1 MRDHLRAGIA
11 VYNAGGYHAAH
22 DAWEDRWLDLERGT
36 DDERF
41 LHGLI
46 QFTAAVH
53 HARERNWDGVAGLV
67 ESADEYLAGLPDEY
81 RGVDVAAVR
90 RHLAALGADP
100 ERVERER
107 PPRLAHEGTAVTLGD
122 LEFDAGAVAA
132 AVLAAE
138 SERFDESVIDRAARY
153 GREDI
158 EAGRSTS
165 EFVTFV
171 LDFARDA
178 EHRDIVY
185 QRLADHVERRRH
197 RESDVAGLF
206 D

>member
-36 DDERF
+36 DDERL

-53 HARERNWDGVAGLV
+53 HARERNWAGVGGLV
-67 ESADEYLAGLPDEY
+67 ASAGEYLAGLPEEY

-100 ERVERER
+100 ERVERGQ
-107 PPRLAHEGTAVTLGD
+107 PPRLTHEGTAVTPGD
-122 LEFDAGAVAA
+122 LAFEAGAVAA
-132 AVLAAE
+132 AVLAGE
-138 SERFDESVIDRAARY
+138 FERFDASVLERAARY
-153 GREDI
+153 GREDLD
-158 EAGRSTS
+158 AGRSTS

-171 LDFARDA
+171 LDFARDP

-185 QRLADHVERRRH
+185 RRLVAHVERRQQ
-197 RESDVAGLF
+197 REEDVAGLF

>member
-1 MRDHLRAGIA
+1 M
-11 VYNAGGYHAAH
+11 YNAGGYHAAH
-22 DAWEDRWLDLERGT
+22 DAWEDRWLGLERGT
-36 DDERF
+36 DDERL

-53 HARERNWDGVAGLV
+53 HARDRNWDGVAGLV
-67 ESADEYLAGLPDEY
+67 ESAGKYLAGLPDEY
-81 RGVDVAAVR
+81 RGVNVAAVR
-90 RHLAALGADP
+90 RHLAALGQDP
-100 ERVERER
+100 ERVERGQ
-107 PPRLAHEGTAVTLGD
+107 PPRLTHEESPVTLAD

-138 SERFDESVIDRAARY
+138 SERFDESVIERATRY
-153 GREDI
+153 GREDVD
-158 EAGRSTS
+158 AGRSAS

-171 LDFARDA
+171 LDFARNA
-178 EHRDIVY
+178 ENRDVVY
-185 QRLADHVERRRH
+185 RRLAAHVERRTH

>member
-11 VYNAGGYHAAH
+11 VYNAGEYHAAH
-22 DAWEDRWLDLERGT
+22 DAWEDRWLDLERGS

-53 HARERNWDGVAGLV
+53 HARGRNWDGVAGLV
-67 ESADEYLAGLPDEY
+67 ESASEYLADLPDEY

-100 ERVERER
+100 ERVERGR
-107 PPRLAHEGTAVTLGD
+107 PPRLAHEGTAVTPDD
-122 LEFDAGAVAA
+122 LAFDAGAVAA
-132 AVLAAE
+132 AVIADE
-138 SERFDESVIDRAARY
+138 CERFDESVLERAARY

-158 EAGRSTS
+158 EAGQSTS

-171 LDFARDA
+171 LDFARDP

-185 QRLADHVERRRH
+185 RRLAAHVERRQR
-197 RESDVAGLF
+197 REDDVAGLF